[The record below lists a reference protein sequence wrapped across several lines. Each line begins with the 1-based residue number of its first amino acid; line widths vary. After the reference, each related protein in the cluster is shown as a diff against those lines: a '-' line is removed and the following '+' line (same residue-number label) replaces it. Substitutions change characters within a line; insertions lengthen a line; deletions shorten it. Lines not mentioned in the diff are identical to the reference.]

1 MKMNSH
7 FHMPSLKPQL
17 TTVIP
22 QWASTPAITAAA
34 QVTEGQ

>member
-7 FHMPSLKPQL
+7 FNMPSLKPQL
-17 TTVIP
+17 PAVLP
-22 QWASTPAITAAA
+22 QCASTPAITAAA